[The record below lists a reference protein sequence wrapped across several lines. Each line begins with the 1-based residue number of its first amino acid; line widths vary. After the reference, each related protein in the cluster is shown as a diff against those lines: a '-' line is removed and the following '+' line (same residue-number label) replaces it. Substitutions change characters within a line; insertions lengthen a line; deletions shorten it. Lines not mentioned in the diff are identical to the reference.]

1 MPDPTLDQLRV
12 LAAVAEA
19 GSFSAAARRLRRTQ
33 SVISYTIA
41 NLEAQLGLTLF
52 ERGGPG
58 GADPGTEAGAAPAA
72 AGPGAARPD
81 PARTS
86 PTQPAQAAIPS
97 LAGRSGRAGRRPRLT
112 QAGRALLA
120 DAQRIGLMVDELR
133 ARADGLALGLEAE
146 LGLAVDVMYPT
157 SRLVAVLDAF
167 ARAFPTVTLRLRVEA
182 LGGPLQ
188 LVLDRECGLGIV
200 GGFFVA
206 TAGLETRGIG
216 AVSLVPVCAPGHPLA
231 REAASGALPDAVA
244 REHVQLVLT
253 DRSTLSAGRDFGVTA
268 LRSWRLGDLGA
279 KHALLVAGLGWGS
292 MPEHLVAEDLRL
304 GRLVR
309 LQLARAPATAYPL
322 ALAHRRDARPGPAA
336 CWLARQLAA
345 APG

>member
-12 LAAVAEA
+12 LATVAET
-19 GSFSAAARRLRRTQ
+19 GSFSAAGRRLRRTQ
-33 SVISYTIA
+33 SVISYTVA

-52 ERGGPG
+52 ERTLDRH
-58 GADPGTEAGAAPAA
+58 AEAESAK
-72 AGPGAARPD
+72 AGLPR
-81 PARTS
+81 
-86 PTQPAQAAIPS
+86 
-97 LAGRSGRAGRRPRLT
+97 AGHSQTGHSQTRRVGRRPRLT
-112 QAGRALLA
+112 EAGHAMLA
-120 DAQRIGLMVDELR
+120 DARRIGLMVDELR
-133 ARADGLALGLEAE
+133 ARADGLARGLEAE

-157 SRLVAVLDAF
+157 ARLVAVLEAF

-182 LGGPLQ
+182 LGGPVQ

-206 TAGLETRGIG
+206 ASGLETRGIG
-216 AVSLVPVCAPGHPLA
+216 SVSLVAVCAPAHPLA
-231 REAASGALPDAVA
+231 RDATSGALPDAVV

-292 MPEHLVAEDLRL
+292 MPEHLVADDLRA

-309 LQLARAPATAYPL
+309 LSLARAPATAYPL

-336 CWLARQLAA
+336 CWLARELAA
-345 APG
+345 EPA